1 MGESEIIE
9 PISADGRTQTKGTLM
24 RGWSEVLRQRGV
36 MEKILARLTPEVQV
50 LLRDPP
56 ASTEWIDIALF
67 ECIAEA
73 VRLELGED
81 VLDDLFLRAQQTGWV
96 ALLSR
101 WASGVARVFGATP
114 AVVLRHAHVPA
125 KANTVGMSITWTDLG
140 ERRGELTA
148 HYPFRPRIHRGAAW
162 GTSTAC
168 QLAADVVGATIKRE
182 LPVVE
187 PDPTGGTRVRARI
200 SW

>member
-1 MGESEIIE
+1 MGDLEIIE
-9 PISADGRTQTKGTLM
+9 PISADGRTKTKGTLM
-24 RGWSEVLRQRGV
+24 RGWAEVLQQRNV
-36 MEKILARLTPEVQV
+36 MPKILARLTPEVQA

-73 VRLELGED
+73 VRLELGEE
-81 VLDDLFLRAQQTGWV
+81 VLDELFLRAQHTGWV

-125 KANTVGMSITWTDLG
+125 KATAIGMTISWADLSD
-140 ERRGELTA
+140 RSGELTA
-148 HYPFRPRIHRGAAW
+148 HYPFRPRIYKGAAW

-168 QLAADVVGATIKRE
+168 QLAADVVGVKVKRE
-182 LPVVE
+182 VPVVE
-187 PDPTGGTRVRARI
+187 PDPAGGTRVRARI